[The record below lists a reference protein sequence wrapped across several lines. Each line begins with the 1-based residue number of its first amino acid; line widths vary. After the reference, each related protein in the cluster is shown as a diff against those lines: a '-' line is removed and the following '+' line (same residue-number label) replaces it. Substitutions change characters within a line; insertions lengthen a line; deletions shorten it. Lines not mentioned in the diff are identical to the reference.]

1 MRYFLITIGAPGI
14 LPHFVHALLTEY
26 TVLAGLCQH
35 TAREL
40 LALETQC
47 STPVPNIL
55 VGEGEEGREGG
66 KESKRERSEK
76 EEEMEEE
83 RESNSPL
90 GWSFK
95 TASLSPTGLACC
107 SPPLFSPG
115 HL

>member
-55 VGEGEEGREGG
+55 VGEGEEGG

-76 EEEMEEE
+76 EGETEEE
-83 RESNSPL
+83 REK
-90 GWSFK
+90 K
-95 TASLSPTGLACC
+95 TSLYAM
-107 SPPLFSPG
+107 FF
-115 HL
+115 